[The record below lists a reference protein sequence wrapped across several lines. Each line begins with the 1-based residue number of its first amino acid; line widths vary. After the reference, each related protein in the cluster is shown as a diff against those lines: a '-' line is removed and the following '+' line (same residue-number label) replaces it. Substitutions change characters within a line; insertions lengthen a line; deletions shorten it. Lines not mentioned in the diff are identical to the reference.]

1 MTSSRRKFNSNRG
14 NGVNFDKKIDQFFEA
29 GRQIAD
35 GFSGTRPG
43 KRKNSR
49 FRDFSRR
56 NFRNVGNWVTDKMD
70 SFFEDDLEE
79 WNNYDN
85 DIDTKEF
92 KSVRRSGEAEED
104 FVKNGKRPLEAISL
118 RSKDKVIDQQKK
130 LAPSKDYSD
139 QDWQEDSFFQTSK
152 WKRPSYKKGESLLD
166 QKSDNKRIS
175 TARNFPRS
183 RRSRL

>member
-1 MTSSRRKFNSNRG
+1 MKSSRQKFNNNRFS
-14 NGVNFDKKIDQFFEA
+14 GVNFDKKIDQFFEA

-43 KRKNSR
+43 TRKNSS
-49 FRDFSRR
+49 FRNFSKR
-56 NFRNVGNWVTDKMD
+56 NFRNVSNWMTDTMD
-70 SFFEDDLEE
+70 SFFEDDFEE
-79 WNNYDN
+79 WNNDDN

-92 KSVRRSGEAEED
+92 KSFRRSGDAEED
-104 FVKNGKRPLEAISL
+104 FLYEGKRPLEAISL

-130 LAPSKDYSD
+130 LAPSNDYSD
-139 QDWQEDSFFQTSK
+139 QDWEEDSFFQTNR
-152 WKRPSYKKGESLLD
+152 WKRPSHKKGESLLD
-166 QKSDNKRIS
+166 QKFDNKRIS